1 MRLKSK
7 NADLSNMESKLKI
20 LSLILFNIILIYS
33 GISYVSCSEWE
44 IIRFLDSE
52 WRINQR
58 VSQKASLSEHVKV
71 KTKKL
76 NEEIINTVDFSALDI
91 LEKQFEL
98 NKVSKPGC
106 HPKAVQFRPHP
117 DTKRPIFV
125 YTINENQ
132 QWWQKIITKMSST
145 ISGSFSGAE
154 HCQNTSFQRWN
165 PVYFGKCIKSF
176 A

>member
-33 GISYVSCSEWE
+33 GISYVWCSEWE
-44 IIRFLDSE
+44 IVRFLDSD
-52 WRINQR
+52 WQINQR

-76 NEEIINTVDFSALDI
+76 NEEIVNTVDFRALDI

-98 NKVSKPGC
+98 NKVS
-106 HPKAVQFRPHP
+106 
-117 DTKRPIFV
+117 
-125 YTINENQ
+125 
-132 QWWQKIITKMSST
+132 
-145 ISGSFSGAE
+145 
-154 HCQNTSFQRWN
+154 
-165 PVYFGKCIKSF
+165 
-176 A
+176 